1 MFELNETLEL
11 NETTLTWVDRTY
23 RTERGLRRF
32 LATLT
37 EAQLEEAEI
46 LVDDDTFVVFYPVA
60 VPARNAGPDS
70 AFHFDLSMEDDN
82 LASGQSEK
90 CHPQVSVKIEL
101 ESFESME
108 EEEARRRAERVAAFN
123 ILLAG
128 VRL

>member
-60 VPARNAGPDS
+60 VPARKAGPDS
-70 AFHFDLSMEDDN
+70 AFHFDLTTEDE

-90 CHPQVSVKIEL
+90 CKNPVSVKIEL
-101 ESFESME
+101 E
-108 EEEARRRAERVAAFN
+108 V
-123 ILLAG
+123 
-128 VRL
+128 